1 MEILNL
7 SFTKLLKL
15 ELPELAER
23 VIGVFDTYDPEEFK
37 IKDAYDQL
45 LAQQP
50 QIDALLAQYGAH
62 PLTVTLDRLRRKR
75 ARYAAKITSQLRYSH
90 KEQSEN
96 QDVIN
101 AKATTEQF
109 LLYLSKNNE
118 EVINR
123 KITQFFAETM
133 RNEELATALD
143 TLNVVDY
150 LDNLKATHAAIRR
163 LSEKRVLSISA
174 RPKGKTE
181 EFSKSV
187 RKALEIFFMQI
198 EVAHVINKDLDYLPM
213 INTLNEI
220 MVRYKNLIN
229 SRAAY
234 NKKKKEGLEN
244 EPETTPEVEGEG
256 EGEKPEVMTTFV
268 APTNG
273 IEHPKVAEMNGN
285 GVNGELAQPLEQKK
299 TAVLS
304 TKLVQLPSTNNE
316 A

>member
-7 SFTKLLKL
+7 SFSKLLKL

-37 IKDAYDQL
+37 IQDAYDQL
-45 LAQQP
+45 VAQQP

-75 ARYAAKITSQLRYSH
+75 ARYAAKITSQLRYSL
-90 KEQSEN
+90 KEQSDN

-101 AKATTEQF
+101 AMATTAQF
-109 LLYLSKNNE
+109 LLYLRKNNE

-123 KITQFFAETM
+123 KITQFFAETQ
-133 RNEELATALD
+133 RNEQLATTLD
-143 TLNVVDY
+143 TLNVIDY
-150 LDNLKATHAAIRR
+150 LDNLKASHASIQR
-163 LSEKRVLSISA
+163 LDAQRVLSISA

-181 EFSKSV
+181 ELSKSV
-187 RKALEIFFMQI
+187 RKALDILFMQI

-213 INTLNEI
+213 ISALNELI
-220 MVRYKNLIN
+220 VRYRNLIN
-229 SRAAY
+229 TRAAY
-234 NKKKKEGLEN
+234 NKKKKEGLED
-244 EPETTPEVEGEG
+244 EPEMTPEG

-273 IEHPKVAEMNGN
+273 IELPRVAEMNGN
-285 GVNGELAQPLEQKK
+285 GSNGELAHPLEQKK

-304 TKLVQLPSTNNE
+304 TKLVQLPLTNNE

>member
-23 VIGVFDTYDPEEFK
+23 VIGVFETYDPEEFK
-37 IKDAYDQL
+37 IQDAYDQL
-45 LAQQP
+45 VAQQP

-75 ARYAAKITSQLRYSH
+75 ARYAAKITSQLRYSL
-90 KEQSEN
+90 KEQSDN

-101 AKATTEQF
+101 AMATTEQF
-109 LLYLSKNNE
+109 LLYLRKNNE

-123 KITQFFAETM
+123 KITQFFAETQ
-133 RNEELATALD
+133 RNEQLATTLD
-143 TLNVVDY
+143 TLNVIDY
-150 LDNLKATHAAIRR
+150 LDNLKASHASIQR
-163 LSEKRVLSISA
+163 LDAQRVLSISA

-181 EFSKSV
+181 ELSKSV
-187 RKALEIFFMQI
+187 RKALDILFMQI

-213 INTLNEI
+213 ISAVNEI
-220 MVRYKNLIN
+220 IVRYKNLIN
-229 SRAAY
+229 TRAAY
-234 NKKKKEGLEN
+234 NKKKKEGLED
-244 EPETTPEVEGEG
+244 EPEMTPEG
-256 EGEKPEVMTTFV
+256 EGEKPEMMTTFV

-273 IEHPKVAEMNGN
+273 IELPKLAEMNGN
-285 GVNGELAQPLEQKK
+285 GSNGELAHPLEQKK

-304 TKLVQLPSTNNE
+304 TKLVQLPLTNNE